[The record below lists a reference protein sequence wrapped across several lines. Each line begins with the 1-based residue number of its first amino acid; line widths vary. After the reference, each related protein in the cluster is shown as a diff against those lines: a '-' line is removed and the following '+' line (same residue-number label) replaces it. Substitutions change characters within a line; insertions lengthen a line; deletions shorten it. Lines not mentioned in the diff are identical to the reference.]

1 MAEETKIQID
11 RDEAL
16 GLTVWIDTPSQS
28 VSIGLEESWYVRT
41 VVSLPVELSERELS
55 EQVSEELQMQF
66 PSETSKWIFDFM
78 TLHQAPPV
86 DGLRAWDVYA
96 LASKH
101 MVSIRNICNEKHWR
115 LVCVAP
121 VSMLAQAQL
130 GTVVCFYP
138 SRQQRVRQLW
148 RKRCIK
154 GGVGLGVGLLLSLG
168 LGPGYSLASAYWSG
182 VPQPPREIAQAA
194 PLVANTPAIEPWMEK
209 ELNRVK
215 EPLELFSLEDLR
227 VVGLIQQDR
236 SAKALILVK
245 GQQSLGIHSVRLGD
259 HLGKNFGRVL
269 QITSNAVLLQEL
281 HQDGSGAW
289 IERKTS
295 LQVETDAT

>member
-1 MAEETKIQID
+1 
-11 RDEAL
+11 
-16 GLTVWIDTPSQS
+16 
-28 VSIGLEESWYVRT
+28 
-41 VVSLPVELSERELS
+41 
-55 EQVSEELQMQF
+55 
-66 PSETSKWIFDFM
+66 
-78 TLHQAPPV
+78 
-86 DGLRAWDVYA
+86 
-96 LASKH
+96 
-101 MVSIRNICNEKHWR
+101 
-115 LVCVAP
+115 
-121 VSMLAQAQL
+121 MLAQAQL
-130 GTVVCFYP
+130 GNGVCFYP

-182 VPQPPREIAQAA
+182 APQPPREIAQAA

-227 VVGLIQQDR
+227 VVGLIHQDR

-259 HLGKNFGRVL
+259 HLGKKLWARVADYEQRSAAPRTASRWFGRMDRAENQL
-269 QITSNAVLLQEL
+269 A
-281 HQDGSGAW
+281 SGNRCHIKAC
-289 IERKTS
+289 
-295 LQVETDAT
+295 